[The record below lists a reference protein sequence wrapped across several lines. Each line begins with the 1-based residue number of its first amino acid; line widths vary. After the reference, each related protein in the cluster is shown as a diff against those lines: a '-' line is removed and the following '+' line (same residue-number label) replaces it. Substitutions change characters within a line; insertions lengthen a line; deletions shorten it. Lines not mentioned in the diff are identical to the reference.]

1 MKHSASK
8 IHAIVTGFVGLLL
21 VACSTSV
28 FAQPSS
34 GASSTP
40 NIVLPTAMPLR
51 DTPPVSKNQPAHSID
66 FPELGMGI
74 TLPPDWNILKQPG
87 VVLAGPGLTADNS
100 MERTWLHLSSNADV
114 PQTLAELTQVMT
126 DGMRTVGHIK
136 QLTTTR
142 IIVGEIEGIAIWW
155 TQPNQSEHWL
165 SVHVPAH
172 GIVHEIVFHPLLLS
186 PDGTQLKSAGQAIL
200 DSIRFTPT
208 SISSSTSQATIA
220 KIPFGLNIEEHALK
234 DKPALEPLAFEPVN
248 GTQQEILRKHA
259 VQRSERVTNAPS
271 ASQRSLVSG
280 GNTFV
285 ANVVQSNLGRDA
297 VVELS
302 RNSQGIYTV
311 SVGNVGPVPALWGL

>member
-1 MKHSASK
+1 
-8 IHAIVTGFVGLLL
+8 
-21 VACSTSV
+21 
-28 FAQPSS
+28 
-34 GASSTP
+34 
-40 NIVLPTAMPLR
+40 MPLR

-234 DKPALEPLAFEPVN
+234 DARMYWVYDHPHEPPDSDPGPAMLDLGDDLGDIYKDVMPALRAWESGVDEYLPEVLFTCYETLFFVHW
-248 GTQQEILRKHA
+248 GRHA
-259 VQRSERVTNAPS
+259 VSALLALHPS
-271 ASQRSLVSG
+271 GLVS
-280 GNTFV
+280 
-285 ANVVQSNLGRDA
+285 
-297 VVELS
+297 E
-302 RNSQGIYTV
+302 
-311 SVGNVGPVPALWGL
+311 